1 MNAAQYEELCR
12 YFVAQKLKISPDRIE
27 SPRVPQPTRPGL
39 PKYYHQIDLLWE
51 WDDDLGHYL
60 NIANAKWRRSQKVD
74 QGDVL
79 LLNEVKQQCDAQ
91 KAFLFTN
98 VGFTEGAQAV
108 AKSKGIALHVVA
120 PSFEASA
127 LPMRGRSA
135 IQATLQQLASQSA
148 EPIFRY
154 DPVYRA
160 YDLLEGQTSSPT
172 PGAVPAPRYSTRVVR
187 DYPTKAPLVKTREV
201 KRVIPGQGE
210 TPGGGGSTGAG
221 SGRAR
226 GERKGGSGKIE
237 RRG

>member
-12 YFVAQKLKISPDRIE
+12 YFVAQTLGINPNRVE
-27 SPRVPQPTRPGL
+27 STRVLQPTRLGL
-39 PKYYHQIDLLWE
+39 LKYYHQIDLEWE
-51 WDDDLGHYL
+51 TDDDLGHYL
-60 NIANAKWRRSQKVD
+60 NIANAKWRRSRKVD
-74 QGDVL
+74 QRDVL
-79 LLNEVKQQCDAQ
+79 LLDKVKEQRDAH

-98 VGFTEGAQAV
+98 IGFTEGAQAG
-108 AKSKGIALHVVA
+108 AKSEGIALYVVA
-120 PSFEASA
+120 PGFEASA

-160 YDLLEGQTSSPT
+160 YDLHEEQTSSPAPRT
-172 PGAVPAPRYSTRVVR
+172 VPAPRYSTRVVR
-187 DYPTKAPLVKTREV
+187 DYSTKAPLVKTREV
-201 KRVIPGQGE
+201 RRVILGQGE
-210 TPGGGGSTGAG
+210 TPGGGGSTEAG